1 MDFQTLNQRMADAF
15 SAMSP
20 QLQRAARHVLDR
32 PDDVALMSMRSL
44 ASVAGVHPSTMV
56 RLARAMGFAGYR
68 EFREPFQQRLRVH
81 PAGYLARVRDL
92 QARGTEDDT
101 VLLLRDVLTMSEENL
116 NHTFDANGADA
127 FVAGADCLAQ
137 ARRVFSVGLR
147 SCFPVAFFFYYAHRM
162 FRPDVVLLGERGGT
176 FADEM
181 RDLSPDDVVFAVS
194 IEPYTAETVRAVDFA
209 KARGASVV
217 AVTDSAV
224 SPIARYADH
233 TILIRRESPSFFGS
247 VAAAL
252 VVAEALIVLLA
263 ARGGESALHAIE
275 ESERQLDR
283 FEAYWHG
290 PPRPASRR
298 DTASQGE
305 VS

>member
-1 MDFQTLNQRMADAF
+1 M
-15 SAMSP
+15 
-20 QLQRAARHVLDR
+20 
-32 PDDVALMSMRSL
+32 
-44 ASVAGVHPSTMV
+44 
-56 RLARAMGFAGYR
+56 
-68 EFREPFQQRLRVH
+68 
-81 PAGYLARVRDL
+81 
-92 QARGTEDDT
+92 
-101 VLLLRDVLTMSEENL
+101 
-116 NHTFDANGADA
+116 
-127 FVAGADCLAQ
+127 
-137 ARRVFSVGLR
+137 
-147 SCFPVAFFFYYAHRM
+147 
-162 FRPDVVLLGERGGT
+162 
-176 FADEM
+176 
-181 RDLSPDDVVFAVS
+181 
-194 IEPYTAETVRAVDFA
+194 
-209 KARGASVV
+209 
-217 AVTDSAV
+217 TDSAV

-263 ARGGESALHAIE
+263 ARGGESALQAIE